1 MDEQN
6 LKTDV
11 LTYFPPP
18 LHHLPKHDI
27 NFAEKIFKT
36 CLIEWWCVIIGQA
49 KRDGPV

>member
-18 LHHLPKHDI
+18 PAHAKHDI

-36 CLIEWWCVIIGQA
+36 CLIE
-49 KRDGPV
+49 